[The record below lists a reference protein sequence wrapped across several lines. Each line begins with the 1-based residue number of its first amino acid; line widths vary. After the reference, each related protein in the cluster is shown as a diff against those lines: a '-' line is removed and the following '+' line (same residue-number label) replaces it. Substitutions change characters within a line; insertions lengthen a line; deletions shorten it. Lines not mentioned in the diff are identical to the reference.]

1 VEVSTE
7 ASGTG
12 GQPPQFLMS
21 PPDFFEVAYSIN
33 PWMKPSEWQLDA
45 KRLVRDAATGWDQ
58 LRATYESLG
67 AKVTVKPA
75 APGWPDLV
83 FTANCAVVLDGK
95 AILARYLKAERAG
108 EEEHGRAMFEQLRA
122 RGLVDRVVRTPE
134 GVYFEGAGDAILDAN
149 RRVMW
154 MGYGQRSCRA
164 AHYTVEQVFGIPT
177 ISLELVDPHYY
188 HLDTAFCVLSGGEVI
203 YHPGAF
209 TEDGRAQIRAVVGP
223 TKLIEAPAQDARALA
238 VNAVCIDR
246 VVVMCHCSDA
256 LRSELQA
263 RGYHVHVVPLGSFN
277 RSGGAAYCLTLA
289 LNNVYK
295 GRELRGEQLAA

>member
-1 VEVSTE
+1 
-7 ASGTG
+7 
-12 GQPPQFLMS
+12 MS

-33 PWMKPSEWQLDA
+33 PWMKPAEWQLDA
-45 KRLVRDAATGWDQ
+45 KRLVRDAASGWEQ
-58 LRATYESLG
+58 LRASYETLG

-75 APGWPDLV
+75 AQGWPDLV

-108 EEEHGRAMFEQLRA
+108 EEEHGQRMFEQLKA
-122 RGLVDRVVRTPE
+122 RGLVDAVYHTPG
-134 GVYFEGAGDAILDAN
+134 GVYFEGAGDAIYDAN

-164 AHYTVEQVFGIPT
+164 AHHTIEQVFGIPT

-188 HLDTAFCVLSGGEVI
+188 HLDTAFAVLSGGEVI
-203 YHPGAF
+203 YHPAAF
-209 TEDGRAQIRAVVGP
+209 TEEGRDEIRAVVGD
-223 TKLIEAPAQDARALA
+223 KLIEAPAEDAAALA

-256 LRSELQA
+256 LRSELHA

-277 RSGGAAYCLTLA
+277 QSGGAAYCLTLA
-289 LNNVYK
+289 LNNIYK
-295 GRELRGEQLAA
+295 GRAQRGEKLAA